1 QSAQLLAEYGDK
13 LPDIIRLW
21 VARKSSA
28 HIDTP
33 CYCGEGVRTTQCRD
47 CRQYDLSCETC
58 WIKNHKN
65 NPFHWAHVWKPQL
78 GFFVKHDISAVGG
91 GTHSTTL
98 GHYGK
103 PCPNAG
109 NPQMMTVVEPNGI
122 HATKIH
128 FCSCHENPT
137 VDSKFDQL
145 MKAGYFPGSTDSPRT
160 AFSFDVL
167 KRFHLAS
174 LESKTAALDY
184 ISCLRRLTDNST
196 TADVPDPYPAFL
208 PTNRI
213 YQYLK
218 TLVRLGQVHGIDEF
232 MPYRPSENLVVNCPA
247 CPEVGVN
254 VDIDSPR
261 TPLSLRHI
269 MQQQQTLDGN
279 FHTGHFAKNCDPN
292 DISLCN
298 GKGQFPSDKEYRT
311 YLGSIPVTKEK
322 ATCVYLKVVN
332 RQDRKKFKNMDVT
345 GTINAQCSHVFV
357 IAIVDMHH
365 SERFANADAALAQM
379 LRKMDRRKSGDI
391 KLRLALENIDQVAT
405 YDIACEYYVKIKD
418 RFRASP
424 YLADVAD
431 MVDRIRWGIPALHVT
446 GHKAD
451 CMYQFGTAYM
461 DCVGHF
467 HGETAEAYWPSAN
480 KIGGHARQMNNGH
493 RQDTLIGN
501 ANDWNWKKLIKMHVS
516 LYDDLSSAKKLF
528 LQKRKLFIGIS
539 LSNLEHIQ
547 EWQSMPRQMKKGT
560 GGVKSVYRH
569 TTSKVPSQN
578 AIYQHMIT
586 NLENFASTQV
596 PTNEVACFLKEGLK
610 IQADQRKIRDACA
623 KNDEHD
629 LQATK
634 KEIETRR
641 IKLNAQLSKWRE
653 ARDNVMLEAVDIISV
668 SQACEAELEKLWL
681 PSDFAEA
688 QRVAMGPN
696 IIALTAEEAKLREG
710 EAYDQIL
717 CIQSICK
724 TLSALEDRK
733 KDVRG
738 QRNNTNSGE
747 QVLDTRH
754 RRDCSIKAYNSIRKA
769 LISLGTIC
777 DDGDKENSQF
787 PHLTIDDTFMKSRR
801 RERALGDSR
810 RGDGMLYTRIGITA
824 GSKVSN
830 APVIPEESD
839 EEGSD
844 DEHDSKPLTTID
856 PNPANKNGW
865 LWELRRPSNMTDN
878 EMVQWQRE
886 GDRVQWAR
894 AEAEMD
900 RFEEQI
906 EIKLAEFLRCI
917 AAFEFNTQVWTKM
930 GAQSDEPG
938 FKEQANETTHMWL
951 TLAEQ

>member
-1 QSAQLLAEYGDK
+1 
-13 LPDIIRLW
+13 
-21 VARKSSA
+21 
-28 HIDTP
+28 
-33 CYCGEGVRTTQCRD
+33 
-47 CRQYDLSCETC
+47 
-58 WIKNHKN
+58 
-65 NPFHWAHVWKPQL
+65 
-78 GFFVKHDISAVGG
+78 
-91 GTHSTTL
+91 
-98 GHYGK
+98 
-103 PCPNAG
+103 
-109 NPQMMTVVEPNGI
+109 
-122 HATKIH
+122 
-128 FCSCHENPT
+128 
-137 VDSKFDQL
+137 
-145 MKAGYFPGSTDSPRT
+145 
-160 AFSFDVL
+160 
-167 KRFHLAS
+167 
-174 LESKTAALDY
+174 
-184 ISCLRRLTDNST
+184 
-196 TADVPDPYPAFL
+196 
-208 PTNRI
+208 
-213 YQYLK
+213 
-218 TLVRLGQVHGIDEF
+218 
-232 MPYRPSENLVVNCPA
+232 
-247 CPEVGVN
+247 
-254 VDIDSPR
+254 
-261 TPLSLRHI
+261 
-269 MQQQQTLDGN
+269 
-279 FHTGHFAKNCDPN
+279 
-292 DISLCN
+292 
-298 GKGQFPSDKEYRT
+298 
-311 YLGSIPVTKEK
+311 
-322 ATCVYLKVVN
+322 
-332 RQDRKKFKNMDVT
+332 
-345 GTINAQCSHVFV
+345 
-357 IAIVDMHH
+357 MHH

-424 YLADVAD
+424 YLADVVD
-431 MVDRIRWGIPALHVT
+431 MVDRIHWGIPALHVT

-451 CMYQFGTAYM
+451 SYM

-501 ANDWNWKKLIKMHVS
+501 ANDWNWKKLIKMHEEG
-516 LYDDLSSAKKLF
+516 YRWREEC
-528 LQKRKLFIGIS
+528 LQTYNKQRLVILIRV
-539 LSNLEHIQ
+539 I
-547 EWQSMPRQMKKGT
+547 R
-560 GGVKSVYRH
+560 
-569 TTSKVPSQN
+569 VPSQN

-596 PTNEVACFLKEGLK
+596 PTNGVACFLKEGLK

-634 KEIETRR
+634 KEIATRR

-653 ARDNVMLEAVDIISV
+653 ARNNVMLEAVDIISV
-668 SQACEAELEKLWL
+668 SQACKAELEKLWL
-681 PSDFAEA
+681 PSDFTEA

-696 IIALTAEEAKLREG
+696 IIALAAEEAKLWEG

-830 APVIPEESD
+830 APVTPEESD

-844 DEHDSKPLTTID
+844 DEHDSKRVHAGDGGTQMTKRAKRKPAEKRRKKQLQALTTID
-856 PNPANKNGW
+856 PNPVNENGW

-906 EIKLAEFLRCI
+906 KIKLAKFLRCI
-917 AAFEFNTQVWTKM
+917 AAFEFNAQVWTKM
-930 GAQSDEPG
+930 GVQSDEPG

-951 TLAEQ
+951 TLAEQCRKHLKMAGYQFMLKPDFDLTMLIAYIEEEHGKSDMLLREVGITPRDKRTESMQFATARREKRAESS